1 MTTIF
6 ESRLFARWLHI
17 ICASLLFAAVFASS
31 LMTRNASA
39 NAATMK
45 RELTTSASS
54 IDSYWEGEFGDLGFT
69 YSTPGLQFE
78 SGEFKSDC
86 EGESQFAAYCGLDE
100 TIYLDPAAIDDVAAE
115 YGNIL
120 PSVLLAHEWGHHLTF
135 LFASY
140 GGNDVDLDWLDK
152 DWEIEVLADCLSG
165 VYIGNLWYTF
175 QTEEGD
181 LTSAIDF
188 MSLIG
193 DPTHGSGDDRIVAF
207 MHGFVDGL
215 NGCDVLS

>member
-1 MTTIF
+1 MKTTH
-6 ESRLFARWLHI
+6 ETTPFARLLHI
-17 ICASLLFAAVFASS
+17 AGVLLLFAAISSS
-31 LMTRNASA
+31 LIAPDASA
-39 NAATMK
+39 NTATMR
-45 RELTTSASS
+45 RELTASASS
-54 IDSYWEGEFGDLGFT
+54 IDTYWEGEFDDLGFT
-69 YSTPGLQFE
+69 YSTPDMQFD
-78 SGEFKSDC
+78 SGEFKSEC
-86 EGESQFAAYCGLDE
+86 EGESQFAAYCGVDE
-100 TIYLDPAAIDDVAAE
+100 TIYLDPAAIDEVAAE

-120 PSVLLAHEWGHHLTF
+120 PSVLLAHEWGHHLTILF
-135 LFASY
+135 LTY
-140 GGNDVDLDWLDK
+140 GGNDIDLNWLDK

-181 LTSAIDF
+181 LTSAINF

-215 NGCDVLS
+215 KGCDVLS